1 MSAATPTAAP
11 RRHAGRAGAPRCEW
25 GTAPAAA
32 SPKHTWPP
40 ARRARAAA
48 PASHERGGLAGE
60 RARPALWRHAWRRT
74 DRETDPPPMPAPA
87 APPPGQATS
96 AFHPVRQRTASGE
109 TAPRPPTARWRSCL
123 LHTDGTARPA
133 PATGGRRRAE
143 CAQRHGGTATPTAAA
158 GHTDG
163 EDTGWT
169 GPTQRTGYPARRAS
183 TPPHR
188 PPTHRPTPHPG
199 RPSLRPSQDRGRR
212 AWRHRRRRRTGPG
225 LKPGPGWHRS
235 PPPPRPLHFLSVPLT
250 GTCGVVGSTT
260 TACLQF
266 EGGARAS
273 KGAYTFH

>member
-48 PASHERGGLAGE
+48 PALAERGGLAGE

-74 DRETDPPPMPAPA
+74 DRETDPLPMPAPA

-96 AFHPVRQRTASGE
+96 ASTQYGNERPVERRRLDHQPPDGDPACCTRM
-109 TAPRPPTARWRSCL
+109 APR
-123 LHTDGTARPA
+123 A
-133 PATGGRRRAE
+133 PHPRRGGRRRAE

-163 EDTGWT
+163 ENTVWT
-169 GPTQRTGYPARRAS
+169 GPTQRAGDPARRAS
-183 TPPHR
+183 SPPHR

-199 RPSLRPSQDRGRR
+199 RPSSRPSQDRGRR
-212 AWRHRRRRRTGPG
+212 VCRHRRLRRTGPG
-225 LKPGPGWHRS
+225 LLSPARCGLAAHAAT
-235 PPPPRPLHFLSVPLT
+235 PPPLSV
-250 GTCGVVGSTT
+250 
-260 TACLQF
+260 
-266 EGGARAS
+266 
-273 KGAYTFH
+273 